1 MIFINDH
8 FIGGYSE
15 LRDLDAKKELDVIIN
30 VNGSIHD
37 VRSRVFTRDDRDS
50 LFEV

>member
-30 VNGSIHD
+30 GGK
-37 VRSRVFTRDDRDS
+37 
-50 LFEV
+50 